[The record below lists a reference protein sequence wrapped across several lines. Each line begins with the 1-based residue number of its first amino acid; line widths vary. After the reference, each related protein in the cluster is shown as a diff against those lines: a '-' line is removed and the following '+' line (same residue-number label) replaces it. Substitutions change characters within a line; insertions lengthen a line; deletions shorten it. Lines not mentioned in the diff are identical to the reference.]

1 MHWLKQTDKHKD
13 RTSSKK
19 TYFKPRIVKNTNTT
33 QSPGTKTLVC
43 KIYNLVPSNYHLS
56 CYLHKHQQDLH
67 QMLRGT
73 NINLHHLVSPRVPL
87 WVPKVLSATS

>member
-33 QSPGTKTLVC
+33 QSPDTKNVSMYVKLLQFGTLA
-43 KIYNLVPSNYHLS
+43 LPSF
-56 CYLHKHQQDLH
+56 
-67 QMLRGT
+67 MLT
-73 NINLHHLVSPRVPL
+73 P
-87 WVPKVLSATS
+87 